1 MDQPLRSAPGL
12 IGSWMQPAT
21 DGRGGQKD
29 ECGTRESNVLR
40 KGEQPTA
47 VKVK

>member
-12 IGSWMQPAT
+12 IGSWTAT
-21 DGRGGQKD
+21 DGRGGQED
-29 ECGTRESNVLR
+29 ECGTRGSNVLQ